1 MRKSAGKSDPVWADE
16 MGDGW
21 GGVRD
26 KSQRGLGLW
35 EPLLLWSVKS
45 TGSQWSTWP
54 LRCAY
59 SSKSAC
65 EAWQDNVSNPLQHG
79 DPRPQVHSP
88 ADRCLTELTSAF
100 FKHLYKSEI
109 KASDT
114 NMSGEHKHESCES
127 KMCPKAFTTYF
138 PMCCLQHCSHCFIKV
153 CEQLWANGTTIELP
167 QTYTYCDKVDERLKY
182 SPLVPELF
190 AHYSLYIFIRYD
202 LLLSK

>member
-1 MRKSAGKSDPVWADE
+1 MKLCKWKREKRIFKKRRRRRQRREIDNLRGKRERESDGDIKSTPKEKGMRKSAGKSDPVWADE

-100 FKHLYKSEI
+100 FKHLYKS
-109 KASDT
+109 
-114 NMSGEHKHESCES
+114 
-127 KMCPKAFTTYF
+127 
-138 PMCCLQHCSHCFIKV
+138 
-153 CEQLWANGTTIELP
+153 
-167 QTYTYCDKVDERLKY
+167 
-182 SPLVPELF
+182 
-190 AHYSLYIFIRYD
+190 
-202 LLLSK
+202 